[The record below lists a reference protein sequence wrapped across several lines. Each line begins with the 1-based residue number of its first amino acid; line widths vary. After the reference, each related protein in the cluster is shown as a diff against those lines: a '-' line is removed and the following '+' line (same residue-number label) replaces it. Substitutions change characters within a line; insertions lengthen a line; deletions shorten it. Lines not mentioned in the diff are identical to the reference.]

1 MSFPSDLFDTQGFV
15 ARWSCGQWTPLHGW
29 VHILSDLAIFG
40 AYAAIP
46 VALVVFISRREDVPF
61 NRLFWLFAGFIL
73 FCGVGHLIEAS
84 LFWWPWYRLSGR
96 MKLSTAIISWVT
108 VLALLPLIPKALAFP
123 SLARMT
129 GELQQEIAER
139 NKAETLL
146 HERVAE
152 LARANADLERFNQLS
167 VGRERRMIELKRE
180 VNALLAQ
187 AGKPPAHDMS
197 MFDQPGA
204 S

>member
-1 MSFPSDLFDTQGFV
+1 M

-46 VALVVFISRREDVPF
+46 VALVVFISKRSDVSF

-84 LFWWPWYRLSGR
+84 LFWWPWYRLSGL
-96 MKLSTAIISWVT
+96 MKLSTAIISWIT
-108 VLALLPLIPKALAFP
+108 VLALLPVIPKALAFP
-123 SLARMT
+123 NLAAMT
-129 GELQQEIAER
+129 GALQQEVAER
-139 NKAETLL
+139 KKAEAVLL
-146 HERVAE
+146 ERVAE

-167 VGRERRMIELKRE
+167 VGRELRMIELKRE
-180 VNALLAQ
+180 VNDLLAQ
-187 AGKPPAHDMS
+187 AGRPPAHDLKIL
-197 MFDQPGA
+197 DEHGA
-204 S
+204 T

>member
-1 MSFPSDLFDTQGFV
+1 M

-46 VALVVFISRREDVPF
+46 VALVVFISKRSDVSF

-84 LFWWPWYRLSGR
+84 LFWWPWYRLSGL
-96 MKLSTAIISWVT
+96 MKLSTAIISWIT
-108 VLALLPLIPKALAFP
+108 VLALLPVIPKALAFP
-123 SLARMT
+123 SLAAMT
-129 GELQQEIAER
+129 GALQQEVAER
-139 NKAETLL
+139 KKTEAVL

-167 VGRERRMIELKRE
+167 VGREQRMIELKRE

-187 AGKPPAHDMS
+187 AGKPPAHDLKILDEHS
-197 MFDQPGA
+197 A
-204 S
+204 A

>member
-15 ARWSCGQWTPLHGW
+15 ARWSCVQWTPLHGW

-84 LFWWPWYRLSGR
+84 LFWWPWYRLAGL
-96 MKLSTAIISWVT
+96 MKLSTAIISWLT
-108 VLALLPLIPKALAFP
+108 VLALLPVIPKALALP

-129 GELQQEIAER
+129 GELQQEVAER
-139 NKAETLL
+139 KQAEAVLL
-146 HERVAE
+146 ERVGWTANPTIDNAE
-152 LARANADLERFNQLS
+152 AAVLAVASGEWDEARVAAWLRPKLHLS
-167 VGRERRMIELKRE
+167 FG
-180 VNALLAQ
+180 
-187 AGKPPAHDMS
+187 S
-197 MFDQPGA
+197 
-204 S
+204 

>member
-1 MSFPSDLFDTQGFV
+1 M
-15 ARWSCGQWTPLHGW
+15 ARWNCGHWTTLHGW

-46 VALVVFISRREDVPF
+46 VALVVFISRRNDVPF
-61 NRLFWLFAGFIL
+61 NKLFWLFAGFIL

-84 LFWWPWYRLSGR
+84 LFWWPWYRLSGL
-96 MKLSTAIISWVT
+96 MKLSTAVISWVT
-108 VLALLPLIPKALAFP
+108 VLALLPVIPKALDFP

-129 GELQQEIAER
+129 GELQQEVIER
-139 NKAETLL
+139 KKAEALL

-167 VGRERRMIELKRE
+167 VGREQRMIELKRE
-180 VNALLAQ
+180 VNALLAK
-187 AGKPPAHDMS
+187 AGQPPAHDLK

>member
-1 MSFPSDLFDTQGFV
+1 M

-40 AYAAIP
+40 AYATIP
-46 VALVVFISRREDVPF
+46 VALVVFIAKRKDVPF
-61 NRLFWLFAGFIL
+61 NGLFWLFAGFIL

-84 LFWWPWYRLSGR
+84 LFWWPWYRLSGL
-96 MKLSTAIISWVT
+96 MKLSTAIISWLT
-108 VLALLPLIPKALAFP
+108 VLALLPVIPKALAFP
-123 SLARMT
+123 SLAAMT
-129 GELQQEIAER
+129 GALQQEVAER
-139 NKAETLL
+139 KKAEAVL

-167 VGRERRMIELKRE
+167 VGREQRMIELKRE

-187 AGKPPAHDMS
+187 AGKPPAHDLR
-197 MFDQPGA
+197 MFDQPPRPDPA
-204 S
+204 TA

>member
-1 MSFPSDLFDTQGFV
+1 M
-15 ARWSCGQWTPLHGW
+15 
-29 VHILSDLAIFG
+29 SDLAIFG

-46 VALVVFISRREDVPF
+46 VALVLFISKRKDVPF
-61 NRLFWLFAGFIL
+61 NSLFWLFAGFIL

-84 LFWWPWYRLSGR
+84 LFWWPWYRLSGL

-108 VLALLPLIPKALAFP
+108 VLALLPVIPKALALP

-139 NKAETLL
+139 KKAEALL

-167 VGRERRMIELKRE
+167 VGREQRMIELKRE
-180 VNALLAQ
+180 VNELLAQ
-187 AGKPPAHDMS
+187 AGKPPAHDTR
-197 MFDQPGA
+197 MFDRRDA
-204 S
+204 A